1 MKVDCALLMVGVRN
15 MCPSQCLTYSSSSD
29 GSQTSCSYCL
39 LGTEICMVMHALY
52 AYRKRY
58 LTLTTAPPI
67 WEETVHNKRH
77 IQQLMSDSGMRK
89 ELSPD

>member
-1 MKVDCALLMVGVRN
+1 
-15 MCPSQCLTYSSSSD
+15 
-29 GSQTSCSYCL
+29 
-39 LGTEICMVMHALY
+39 MVMHALY
-52 AYRKRY
+52 AYTKRY